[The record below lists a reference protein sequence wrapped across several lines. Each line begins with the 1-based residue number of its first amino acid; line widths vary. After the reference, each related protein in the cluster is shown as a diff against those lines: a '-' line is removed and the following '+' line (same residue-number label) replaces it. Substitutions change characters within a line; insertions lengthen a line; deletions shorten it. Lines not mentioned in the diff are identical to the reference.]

1 MVKIIF
7 DILSKKFFIGM
18 IVLLTLQQ
26 VFVALSTTVLGLAGR
41 YLSNFN
47 ALISL
52 LIAFFVFS
60 TIPHVFSI
68 FLKKLEMKGYFEA
81 YFEYLRR
88 RLLIHSGSPQK
99 WQNHQQKESFLTAL
113 GPDAEGY
120 ISAVAFSIF
129 DIYMFALTIVLNVIS
144 ISLVVDSNFS
154 YVFII
159 SGILSALLFF
169 VFIKKVEKIV
179 EFEQSDKIDFFS
191 YILKAWDNVFLK
203 NTSVNSLYRETLE
216 KKYNLTNTNIERS
229 AFSSEGLVFVLTIVS
244 SLPVF
249 GLILYLAFTHQGDTA
264 LMGALLVTI
273 PKQLMIL
280 SNFRAFFNQIT
291 NLASFKARF
300 KSSWDNSN
308 IQDCD
313 LRERI
318 NLSKISLADQKYSTL
333 EKIEQSLFEKK
344 NGRSVIRGS
353 NGSGKSTLLLHL
365 NKTLESS
372 FYLPAS
378 PQLEIGES
386 TGNESTG
393 EKILKH
399 LEFIK
404 NQDVQVL
411 LLDEWDANLDP
422 VNIDKV
428 HRQLD
433 EISKN
438 KLVIEVR
445 HRLS

>member
-7 DILSKKFFIGM
+7 NILSKKFVVGM

-26 VFVALSTTVLGLAGR
+26 IFVALSTTVLGLAGR

-47 ALISL
+47 VFVSL

-60 TIPHVFSI
+60 TIPHLFSI
-68 FLKKLEMKGYFEA
+68 YLKKLEMKGYFEA
-81 YFEYLRR
+81 YFEYLRK
-88 RLLIHSGSPQK
+88 RLLNHSGSPQK

-144 ISLVVDSNFS
+144 ISIVVDTNFS
-154 YVFII
+154 YVFFF
-159 SGILSALLFF
+159 SGILSGSLFF
-169 VFIKKVEKIV
+169 LCIRKVESIV
-179 EFEQSDKIDFFS
+179 ESEQSEKIDFFS

-203 NTSVNSLYRETLE
+203 NTSVNKLYKEALE
-216 KKYNLTNTNIERS
+216 KKYNLTSTNIEKS
-229 AFSSEGLVFVLTIVS
+229 AFYSEGLVFVLTIVS
-244 SLPVF
+244 SVPVF

-280 SNFRAFFNQIT
+280 GNFRAFFNQIT
-291 NLASFKARF
+291 NLSSFKARF
-300 KSSWDNSN
+300 KSSWDNSD
-308 IQDCD
+308 IKDSH
-313 LRERI
+313 LEERI
-318 NLSKISLADQKYSTL
+318 DLTKIVFGGHAYSSL
-333 EKIEQSLFEKK
+333 EKIEQHLIQKK
-344 NGRSVIRGS
+344 NGRSVIRGA

-365 NKTLESS
+365 NMKLESS

-378 PQLEIGES
+378 PQLEIGEV
-386 TGNESTG
+386 TGCESTG

-404 NQDVQVL
+404 NQDVKVL
-411 LLDEWDANLDP
+411 LLDEWDANLDQA
-422 VNIDKV
+422 NIDKI
-428 HRQLD
+428 HKQLE
-433 EISKN
+433 EISQD